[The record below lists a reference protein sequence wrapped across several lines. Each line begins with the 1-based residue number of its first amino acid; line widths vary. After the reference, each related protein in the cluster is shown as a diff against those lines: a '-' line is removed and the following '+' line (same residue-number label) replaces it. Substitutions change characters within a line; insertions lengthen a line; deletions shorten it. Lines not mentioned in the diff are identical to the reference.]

1 MQGAILHRRVA
12 TCRSILLLLS
22 GGRTQEVYG
31 EDPTHA
37 AEMVGRYVRGMQ
49 QRGRAPA
56 GAAQPELLLAGSVT
70 KHWMVRTQLRGCL
83 RALRLLRHLILSSGA
98 CRFTTSRTVRATL
111 SRPLFVRICM
121 SG

>member
-1 MQGAILHRRVA
+1 M
-12 TCRSILLLLS
+12 
-22 GGRTQEVYG
+22 YG

-70 KHWMVRTQLRGCL
+70 KHWMVRARRSGFSMCSKTAAAQHPDPLAWCL
-83 RALRLLRHLILSSGA
+83 QVYNIENSKS
-98 CRFTTSRTVRATL
+98 TS
-111 SRPLFVRICM
+111 
-121 SG
+121 

>member
-1 MQGAILHRRVA
+1 MQSAILHRRVA

-70 KHWMVRTQLRGCL
+70 KHWMVRARRSGFSMCSKTAAAQHPDPLAWCLQVYNIENSKSLLTSSFFVFARG
-83 RALRLLRHLILSSGA
+83 
-98 CRFTTSRTVRATL
+98 
-111 SRPLFVRICM
+111 
-121 SG
+121 

>member
-1 MQGAILHRRVA
+1 M
-12 TCRSILLLLS
+12 
-22 GGRTQEVYG
+22 YG

-70 KHWMVRTQLRGCL
+70 KHWMVRARRSGLSMCSKTAAAQRPDPLAWCLQVYNIENSKSLLTSSFFVFARG
-83 RALRLLRHLILSSGA
+83 
-98 CRFTTSRTVRATL
+98 
-111 SRPLFVRICM
+111 
-121 SG
+121 

>member
-1 MQGAILHRRVA
+1 MQGAILHRVVA
-12 TCRSILLLLS
+12 TCGSVLLLLS

-70 KHWMVRTQLRGCL
+70 KHWMVRLYAQIRFCLHLR
-83 RALRLLRHLILSSGA
+83 RL
-98 CRFTTSRTVRATL
+98 
-111 SRPLFVRICM
+111 
-121 SG
+121 